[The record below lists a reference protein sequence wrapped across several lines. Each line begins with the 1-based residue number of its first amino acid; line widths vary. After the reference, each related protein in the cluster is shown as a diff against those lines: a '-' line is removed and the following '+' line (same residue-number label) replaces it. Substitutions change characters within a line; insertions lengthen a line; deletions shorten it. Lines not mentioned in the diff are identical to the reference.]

1 MGDEFKDKLKDD
13 VITQSDDLEA
23 QMEAAKAKFE
33 KELDEEGNSSPIM
46 DLKSSKDKEAALKE
60 EIKRA
65 LKDKIGDEP
74 EVSEKEKAK
83 VESEAK
89 AEESTEDEAIEKEE
103 RSPEVET
110 VEKDDGDELIIEDKS
125 KSNVK
130 FPKGYI
136 LKLEKLHNMKMKMY
150 RYQVEK
156 HEINPDKE
164 LFYQTIKDERYLLS
178 LRTKYSEEE
187 RKIFEEY
194 EDKFKQ
200 EEMAEQKKVR
210 DELKLK
216 GYEFDK
222 LVTELKEI
230 NDEIAY
236 VQKMQLNST
245 DREKGQITEEDAKK
259 RLLKADDQKAKV
271 LAEISILNPQLLIE
285 ERDEKAKMNAERN
298 NMVGYAN
305 ISKQEEELDGGTIK
319 NQRYAESQEGK
330 ISYNLGMN
338 NDYYQKELLRRKK
351 ENEYQLYKLKQ
362 QLEELPE
369 NPVTADDISKKA
381 NILAEMQEVNN
392 QIKIGNQ
399 MEKQL
404 NSNMDK
410 NTPDVAAFV
419 SSSKEY
425 EKDYEKTENNF
436 KETDEYVELLD
447 KQEAEPIIDTPENDE
462 EEKEIEEFAVGATAG
477 MAVAEAAS
485 GNIPAAVGSACISAS
500 LVRDVNNKEDAEE
513 YLKIVNKSDSMKRER
528 QQAEVELKA
537 AEDKATEI

>member
-1 MGDEFKDKLKDD
+1 MEDEFKDKLKDD
-13 VITQSDDLEA
+13 VANQSDDIEV
-23 QMEAAKAKFE
+23 QMEAAAAQFE
-33 KELDEEGNSSPIM
+33 AELNDANNGNSSPII
-46 DLKSSKDKEAALKE
+46 DLKSSKEKEAALRE

-65 LKDKIGDEP
+65 LKDKIGDHP
-74 EVSEKEKAK
+74 EIDEKEKTK
-83 VESEAK
+83 VEAESE
-89 AEESTEDEAIEKEE
+89 TEEKEE
-103 RSPEVET
+103 RSPEVES
-110 VEKDDGDELIIEDKS
+110 VEKDDGDELIVDAAG

-136 LKLEKLHNMKMKMY
+136 SKLEKLHNMKMGMY
-150 RYQVEK
+150 RSQVEK

-164 LFYQTIKDERYLLS
+164 LFYQTIKGEKYLLS
-178 LRTKYSEEE
+178 LRTKYSDEE

-200 EEMAEQKKVR
+200 EEMTEQKKVR

-216 GYEFDK
+216 TIDFDK
-222 LVTELKEI
+222 LVTELKNI

-259 RLLKADDQKAKV
+259 RLLKADERKARV

-285 ERDEKAKMNAERN
+285 ERDEKAKMNKERI
-298 NMVGYAN
+298 NMVGYEN
-305 ISKQEEELDGGTIK
+305 ISKQADELSDATMK
-319 NQRYAESQEGK
+319 NERYAENQEGK
-330 ISYNLGMN
+330 INYNLGMN
-338 NDYYQKELLRRKK
+338 NDYYQNEFLRRKQ
-351 ENEYQLYKLKQ
+351 ENEYQLYKLKK

-410 NTPDVAAFV
+410 NIDDVAAFV
-419 SSSKEY
+419 SSGKEY
-425 EKDYEKTENNF
+425 EKEYEETENNF
-436 KETDEYVELLD
+436 KETDEYVELLE
-447 KQEAEPIIDTPENDE
+447 KQEAEPIIDTPVNDE
-462 EEKEIEEFAVGATAG
+462 EEKEIEEFAAGATAG

-500 LVRDVNNKEDAEE
+500 LVRDVNNKEDAEA
-513 YLKIVNKSDSMKRER
+513 YLKVVDKSDSMKRER

-537 AEDKATEI
+537 AEEKATEI